1 MPLNK
6 LLVDVFNFGIAE
18 FYIELGL
25 SLFLFSLTYS
35 SVSDTLSAAE
45 E

>member
-1 MPLNK
+1 MPFNK
-6 LLVDVFNFGIAE
+6 LLIDLFNFGIAV
-18 FYIELGL
+18 FYIGHGL